1 MRMNREHSTFH
12 NRGFTLTEV
21 MASVAII
28 VVVALGTM
36 GYQYH
41 NVKFSRASKAQITG
55 TRIGQLLLEDWKST
69 GGDPTYD
76 PTSLGLGFATT
87 LFGESGD
94 YVITLDNQAFYI
106 QLQQND
112 IDQDTVAGVT
122 LRQVRVIVRWRKD
135 YVRGAVSAGDPEV
148 SLTTYV
154 RRDQD

>member
-1 MRMNREHSTFH
+1 MNREHSTFH

-87 LFGESGD
+87 LFGD